1 MRTLLAIL
9 ITLAGLTTQAT
20 AQTKPVWPAP
30 PQVTVG
36 ANMKELIFDWEP
48 VPGAVIYRLLQKT
61 TSDPREYF
69 APIGE
74 RLRRSRAAIPI
85 SVHQQLWN
93 TTRYIVLACNL
104 AGCTRSAE
112 VFPRDLMLNTIGYFK
127 ASNTD
132 ANDGFGRMVAMSAD
146 GSTLAVTAD
155 GESSNATGVN
165 GNQANN
171 SAPLSGA
178 VYVYR
183 RNGRRWAQEAYIKAP
198 AVQAGARF
206 GSGSP
211 PRHRTL
217 SLSANGSLL
226 LVGAPVT
233 TVSGIYA
240 AGRAYLF
247 KRDAANNWSVELE
260 LGAPVAT
267 PNEYF
272 GNSVDLFSDGRTIK
286 VDSLLIHDFTAELEG
301 RTHLWTYTGDSYVYQ
316 RAPQH
321 PGDLCPSSRLS
332 GDGLTL
338 VRYCYPT
345 EPYTFNGR
353 MTTLKRQAD
362 GSWRFAPEFELP
374 WNPRAGKMAITYS
387 GSWLAVDEGS
397 GIGMYEWNGTRWTL
411 DVHILPWSVSDG
423 PRAGGWAEALEFSR
437 HGEFLAIGD
446 PSARIFGAGVNDVA
460 VSGTDRDGAVLIY
473 KHRPEGI
480 PKWYGIKTVK
490 ATNPGIDDSF
500 GSSVAFGRQ
509 GWDLAI
515 GAPREDGAARGVD
528 GDQTSEA
535 APDSGAVYLY

>member
-9 ITLAGLTTQAT
+9 ITLAALTTQAT

-36 ANMKELIFDWEP
+36 ADLKELIFDWEP

-61 TSDPREYF
+61 TDNPREYF

-74 RLRRSRAAIPI
+74 RLRRTRAAIPI

-132 ANDGFGRMVAMSAD
+132 ANDGFGRQVAISAD
-146 GSTLAVTAD
+146 GSTLAVTAE

-171 SAPLSGA
+171 SAPQSGA

-183 RNGRRWAQEAYIKAP
+183 RNGRSWAQEAYLKAP
-198 AVQAGARF
+198 VVQAGGRF
-206 GSGSP
+206 GGGSP
-211 PRHRTL
+211 YRHRTL
-217 SLSANGSLL
+217 ALSANGSLL
-226 LVGAPVT
+226 LVGAPASTVT
-233 TVSGIYA
+233 GFGN

-247 KRDAANNWSVELE
+247 DRDAANNWSVELE
-260 LGAPVAT
+260 LGPPVAAA
-267 PNEYF
+267 NDYF
-272 GNSVDLFSDGRTIK
+272 GYSVDLSSDGRTIK
-286 VDSLLIHDFTAELEG
+286 VDSLLPNHSSGEPEG
-301 RTHLWTYTGDSYVYQ
+301 RTHLWTFAGDSWTYQ
-316 RAPQH
+316 RALQFS
-321 PGDLCPSSRLS
+321 GDLCRSSRLS
-332 GDGLTL
+332 ADGLTL
-338 VRYCYPT
+338 VRYCLPT
-345 EPYTFNGR
+345 LEGTGMAR
-353 MTTLKRQAD
+353 VTTMKRQPD
-362 GSWRFAPEFELP
+362 GSWRFAPDLGVP
-374 WNPRAGKMAITYS
+374 WNVGPAKMAITYS

-397 GIGMYEWNGTRWTL
+397 SIGMFQWNGTRWAV

-423 PRAGGWAEALEFSR
+423 PGEGGWAEALEFSR

-446 PSARIFGAGVNDVA
+446 PSARIFGAGVSDPTIG
-460 VSGTDRDGAVLIY
+460 SDWDGAVVIY
-473 KHRPEGI
+473 KHAPESI
-480 PKWYGIKTVK
+480 PQWFSFKTVK
-490 ATNPGIDDSF
+490 ATNPDRDDSF
-500 GSSVAFGRQ
+500 GTSVAFGSQ
-509 GWDLAI
+509 GWYLAI